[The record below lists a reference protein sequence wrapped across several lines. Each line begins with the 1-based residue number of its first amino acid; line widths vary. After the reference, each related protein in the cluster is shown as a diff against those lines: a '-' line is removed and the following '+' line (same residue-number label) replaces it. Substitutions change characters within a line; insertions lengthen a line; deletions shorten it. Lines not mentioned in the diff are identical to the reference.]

1 MYSLVK
7 NTKMSNLDHI
17 LYCYMCVCVCGYT
30 TLAFTISRK
39 TQIKDDSIVKNK
51 DSNMTNLGLVH
62 LLPSISYGCYIYAT
76 DLLNIQIK
84 S

>member
-7 NTKMSNLDHI
+7 NTKMSNSDHI
-17 LYCYMCVCVCGYT
+17 LYCYMCVCGYT
-30 TLAFTISRK
+30 ALAFTISRK
-39 TQIKDDSIVKNK
+39 TQIKYDSIVKNK